1 MEDQNTTPGAKRS
14 SRRSATSEL
23 AAPGSPA
30 IPEANDTTSQDLTGS
45 HEGSRASERSSSTG
59 QGGGMVARVRERASA
74 ELSTQKDRATEGLGS
89 VAQAVRQ
96 STGRL
101 REHKHDTAAQ
111 YVEKA
116 ADQID
121 RLTNRLRQKDVG
133 ELVQDAQR
141 LARRRP
147 ALFIGGAFALGLVGA
162 RFLKSS
168 PPDEGQ
174 GMYEY
179 ERTEYREHTPTG
191 RSVGAITGTARDNPG
206 TEMY

>member
-14 SRRSATSEL
+14 SRRSTMSATS
-23 AAPGSPA
+23 GSPA
-30 IPEANDTTSQDLTGS
+30 SPEANDTTSQDLTGS
-45 HEGSRASERSSSTG
+45 DLGSRASEQTSSTG

-74 ELSTQKDRATEGLGS
+74 GLSTQKDRATEGLGS

-96 STGRL
+96 STERL
-101 REHKHDTAAQ
+101 REQKHDTAAQ
-111 YVEKA
+111 YVEQA

-174 GMYEY
+174 GTYEY
-179 ERTEYREHTPTG
+179 ERSEYRERTATG
-191 RSVGAITGTARDNPG
+191 RPVGAITGTARDPG
-206 TEMY
+206 TEMH